1 MGTKKVF
8 NPCNSVLIRMKY
20 RNWKGVV
27 ADRCVTEPNL
37 WFGSTEYHKE
47 EQWLMHAFDVDKGE
61 YRDFALKDI
70 LQFY

>member
-1 MGTKKVF
+1 MKKVF
-8 NPCNSVLIRMKY
+8 NPCDSVLIRMKY

-47 EQWLMHAFDVDKGE
+47 EQWLMRAFDVDKGE